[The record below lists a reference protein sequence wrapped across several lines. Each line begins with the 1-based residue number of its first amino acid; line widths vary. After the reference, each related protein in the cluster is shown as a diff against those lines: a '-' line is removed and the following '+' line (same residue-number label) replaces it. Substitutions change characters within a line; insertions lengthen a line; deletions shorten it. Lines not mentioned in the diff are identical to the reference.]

1 MQNIRE
7 VLENIYYVGV
17 NDRRITR
24 FENMFPLENGVAYS
38 SFVIKDEK
46 NVLLD
51 SVESAFTRQYLQN
64 IEKALDGEDLDYVV
78 IHHMEPDHCRNIDFV
93 LQKYPNAKFVG
104 NAKTFKFYEQ
114 FYNDDF
120 KDRYYEVKDGDE
132 LNLGKHNLKFVFA
145 PMVHWPEVMMSY
157 ETNNGYL
164 FSADAFGSFNAIE
177 GHLKAKNIIHRG
189 DWLEQARRYYINIV
203 GKFGKQV
210 QALFKKVEGLE
221 INAIL
226 PLHGPVYDDKESID
240 FILDKYTKWATYT
253 PEEKGVVICYASM
266 YGDTEEAADILAAE
280 LADLGV
286 NEDIEIY
293 DVSNTDPS
301 YMIAACHRFSN
312 AVFAP
317 INYNS
322 GLYYKMEA
330 FLTELVGT
338 GYQNRHISFLNN
350 WSWGGTS
357 LKVSKEILEKG
368 KHEYIGEDV
377 LVNSSVKDEQVEQLK
392 ALAKAIKEDLDNN
405 EY

>member
-38 SFVIKDEK
+38 SFIIKDEK

-64 IEKALDGEDLDYVV
+64 IEKALDGKDLDYVV

-377 LVNSSVKDEQVEQLK
+377 LVNSSVKDEQVEGLK
-392 ALAKAIKEDLDNN
+392 ALAKAIKEDLDNS

>member
-7 VLENIYYVGV
+7 VAENVYYVGV
-17 NDRRITR
+17 NDRRITM
-24 FENMFPLENGVAYS
+24 FENMFPLEKGVAYN

-46 NVLLD
+46 NALLD
-51 SVESAFTRQYLQN
+51 SVDAGFTRQYLEN
-64 IEKALDGEDLDYVV
+64 IEESLNGEELDYVI

-93 LQKYPNAKFVG
+93 MRKYPNAKLVG

-114 FYNDDF
+114 FYNDEF

-132 LNLGKHNLKFVFA
+132 LNLGSHNLKFVFA
-145 PMVHWPEVMMSY
+145 PMVHWPEVMVSY
-157 ETNNGYL
+157 DTNHKLL
-164 FSADAFGSFNAIE
+164 FSSDAFGAFNALD
-177 GHLKAKNIIHRG
+177 GHIRAKDVMHRG
-189 DWLEQARRYYINIV
+189 DWLDEARRYYINIV

-210 QALFKKVEGLE
+210 QALFKKIDGLE
-221 INAIL
+221 INAIF
-226 PLHGPVYDDKESID
+226 PLHGPIYDDPESIE

-266 YGDTEEAADILAAE
+266 YGDTEEAADILAAN

-286 NEDIEIY
+286 TEEIEIY

-330 FLTELVGT
+330 FLTELVGC
-338 GYQNRHISFLNN
+338 GYQNRHVSFLNN

-357 LKVSKEILEKG
+357 LKKSKEILEAG

-377 LVNSSVKDEQVEQLK
+377 KINSSVKEEQVEELK
-392 ALAKAIKEDLDNN
+392 ALAKAIKEDLDKS